1 MVESRGF
8 NAAKKV
14 ATVGLLI
21 LVIYR
26 FRKMIM
32 MRGFKKIET
41 PTLNT
46 SSINV
51 KWSDVRGLDEAK

>member
-8 NAAKKV
+8 IIAKKV

-26 FRKMIM
+26 FRNR

-41 PTLNT
+41 PALNR

-51 KWSDVRGLDEAK
+51 KWSDVKGLDEAK

>member
-26 FRKMIM
+26 FRKM

>member
-26 FRKMIM
+26 FRKMM
-32 MRGFKKIET
+32 RMRGFNKIET

>member
-8 NAAKKV
+8 IIAKKV

-26 FRKMIM
+26 FRKRMS
-32 MRGFKKIET
+32 GFKKIET
-41 PTLNT
+41 STLNK

-51 KWSDVRGLDEAK
+51 KWSDVKGLDEAK